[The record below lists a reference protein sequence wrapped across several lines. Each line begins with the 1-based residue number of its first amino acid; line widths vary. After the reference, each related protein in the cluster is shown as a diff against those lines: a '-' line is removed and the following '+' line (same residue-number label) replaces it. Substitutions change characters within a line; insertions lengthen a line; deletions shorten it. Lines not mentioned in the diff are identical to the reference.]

1 MGRHMSLKT
10 TLMYMNPDNTA
21 NNIRP
26 LITIAT
32 VTYNAG
38 ATLQRTLDSVAAQ
51 DYNRIEHL
59 IIDGLSTDNTLSLV
73 QRYVEQN
80 NNRHQIRLT
89 TNRMKDYTMP

>member
-51 DYNRIEHL
+51 DYNRRISLAEGMPWQTTSL
-59 IIDGLSTDNTLSLV
+59 METQTLLG
-73 QRYVEQN
+73 
-80 NNRHQIRLT
+80 
-89 TNRMKDYTMP
+89 